1 MEDCVFCKII
11 AGQIPSDIVYRD
23 ETVIAFKDIH
33 PVTQVHLLIVPREHI
48 AYLTDLKETQSGLVG
63 HMVMVANELARQTGI
78 AEKGFRVVINVGSE
92 GGQMVPHLHMHLLG
106 GRRMSDKMG

>member
-23 ETVIAFKDIH
+23 DIVVAFKDIN

-48 AYLTDLKETQSGLVG
+48 AYLTDLTEKQAGLVG
-63 HMVMVANELARQTGI
+63 HMILVVNKLAQQTGI

>member
-11 AGQIPSDIVYRD
+11 AGQIPSDIVYND
-23 ETVIAFKDIH
+23 KTVIAFKDIH

-48 AYLTDLKETQSGLVG
+48 AYLTDLTEKQAGLVG
-63 HMVMVANELARQTGI
+63 HMILVANKLAQQTGI
-78 AEKGFRVVINVGSE
+78 AEKGFRVVINCGE
-92 GGQMVPHLHMHLLG
+92 EAGQMVKHLHMHLLG

>member
-11 AGQIPSDIVYRD
+11 AGQIPSDIVYHD
-23 ETVIAFKDIH
+23 DIVVAFKDIN

-48 AYLTDLKETQSGLVG
+48 AYLTDLTEKQAGLVG
-63 HMVMVANELARQTGI
+63 HMILVVNKLAQQTGI

>member
-23 ETVIAFKDIH
+23 DIVVAFKDIN

-48 AYLTDLKETQSGLVG
+48 AYLTDLTEKQAGLVG
-63 HMVMVANELARQTGI
+63 HMILVVNKLAQQTGI

-106 GRRMSDKMG
+106 GRRLSDKMG

>member
-11 AGQIPSDIVYRD
+11 AGQIPSDIVYCD
-23 ETVIAFKDIH
+23 DIVVAFKDIN

-48 AYLTDLKETQSGLVG
+48 AYLTDLTEKQAGLVG
-63 HMVMVANELARQTGI
+63 HMILVANKLAQQTGI

>member
-48 AYLTDLKETQSGLVG
+48 AYLTDLTEKQSTLVG
-63 HMVMVANELARQTGI
+63 HMILVANELARQTGI

-92 GGQMVPHLHMHLLG
+92 GGQMVPHLHLHLLG
-106 GRRMSDKMG
+106 GRRLSEKMG

>member
-33 PVTQVHLLIVPREHI
+33 PVMQVHLLIVPREHI
-48 AYLTDLKETQSGLVG
+48 AYLTDLTEKKSALVG
-63 HMVMVANELARQTGI
+63 HMVMVANKLAQQTGI

-106 GRRMSDKMG
+106 GRHMSEKMG

>member
-11 AGQIPSDIVYRD
+11 AGQIPSDIVYHD
-23 ETVIAFKDIH
+23 KTVIAFKDIH

-48 AYLTDLKETQSGLVG
+48 AYLTDLTEKQSTLVG
-63 HMVMVANELARQTGI
+63 HMILVANELARQTGI

-92 GGQMVPHLHMHLLG
+92 GGQMVPHLHLHLLG
-106 GRRMSDKMG
+106 GRRLSEKMG